1 MNIYQIVTTLNFGD
15 AIGNDV
21 IAIKH
26 VIEDMGLKTAV
37 YSESIAPKVKEP
49 DCMTLEHFPK
59 LHDDDIVIY
68 HMGNGSPLNE
78 AVTHLDCRKIMIY
91 HNITPYEFFHLDSM
105 SAVENCRKGLQDVK
119 TVMRGK
125 FNAYI
130 ADSAFNKSDLVRMGY
145 KADSISVIP
154 VIVPFDDYKKKPDSA
169 MVEELSDGMTNIV
182 FVGRIA
188 PNKKHED
195 LIWIFAYY
203 KKYVN
208 PDSRLILA
216 GSANADGMYFKD
228 LQAYIEE
235 LGVKDVVFAGH
246 ISFAEILAIYKTA
259 HVFLCM
265 SEHEGFC
272 VPLLEAM
279 TFDVPVIAYGACA
292 VPETL
297 GGAGVVVSNKD
308 PVFLSKVIDGV
319 VNQKAMRSQ
328 IIKAQRE
335 RLKYFQY
342 DRIKKEFQDFLRG
355 FIERFPPI
363 SSENGE
369 KPIKDLYRIVQEN
382 MRKQSKLMPFTEDA
396 LLHESRMT
404 SANVDMTDLL
414 NQNYSARGLIEAV
427 WLSCFGKLPDENDYS
442 VWEMQASE
450 LNKTEFVKKLVY
462 ECTHADLCRNR
473 GNEIHYNPFVS
484 AELPEPSNHET
495 EFIPEPEEGGAL
507 PT

>member
-49 DCMTLEHFPK
+49 NCMTLEHFPK

-91 HNITPYEFFHLDSM
+91 HNITPYEFFNLDSP
-105 SAVENCRKGLQDVK
+105 SASENCRKGLQDVK

-145 KADSISVIP
+145 PADSISVIP
-154 VIVPFDDYKKKPDSA
+154 VIVPLDDYKQKPDAS
-169 MVEELSDGMTNIV
+169 MVEELSDGVTNIV

-195 LIWIFAYY
+195 LIRTFAYY
-203 KKYVN
+203 KKHVN
-208 PDSRLILA
+208 HDSRLILV
-216 GSANADGMYFKD
+216 GSSNADGMYFRD

-235 LGVKDVVFAGH
+235 LNVKDVVFAGH

-279 TFDVPVIAYGACA
+279 TFDVPIIAYDACA

-297 GGAGVVVSNKD
+297 GGAGVVVDNKD
-308 PVFLSKVIDGV
+308 PVFLSKVIDGIV
-319 VNQKAMRSQ
+319 KNQAMRSQ

-335 RLKYFQY
+335 RLKYFEY
-342 DRIKKEFQDFLRG
+342 ERIKNQFQEFLRD
-355 FIERFPPI
+355 FIDKFPPI
-363 SSENGE
+363 SSERDE
-369 KPIKDLYRIVQEN
+369 KPIKDLYRLVQEN
-382 MRKQSKLMPFTEDA
+382 MRKQSRIMPFTEEA
-396 LLHESRMT
+396 LLHTSRMT
-404 SANVDMTDLL
+404 SATVDMTDLL
-414 NQNYSARGLIEAV
+414 NQNYSVRGLIESV
-427 WLSCFGKLPDENDYS
+427 WFSCFGQLPTEEDYTT
-442 VWEMQASE
+442 WEFEASQM
-450 LNKTEFVKKLVY
+450 NRTEFVKKLVY
-462 ECTHADLCRNR
+462 ECTHADLCKEK
-473 GNEIHYNPFVS
+473 GMEIRFNPFVS
-484 AELPEPSNHET
+484 AELPVENHES
-495 EFIPEPEEGGAL
+495 EFIPEPEEGGVL
-507 PT
+507 PA